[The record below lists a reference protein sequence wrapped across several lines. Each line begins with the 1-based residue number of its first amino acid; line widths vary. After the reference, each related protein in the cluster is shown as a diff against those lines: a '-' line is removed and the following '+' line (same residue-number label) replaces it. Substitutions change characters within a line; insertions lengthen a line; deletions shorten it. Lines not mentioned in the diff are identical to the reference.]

1 MLSGE
6 TLERER
12 NCMREAK
19 GKLLWEKLGRER
31 EREREERERER
42 EREREISKCV
52 PLEKISGMAIVFLCF
67 LCVCLFA

>member
-31 EREREERERER
+31 ERERGEALQNIYSLRQ
-42 EREREISKCV
+42 K
-52 PLEKISGMAIVFLCF
+52 L
-67 LCVCLFA
+67 